1 MSRIALLAALTY
13 LIFFAGVAS
22 LNGGIIMLAMPLVL
36 YLLAG
41 LWRAPNEMKLTA
53 HRTLSDERISPGGTV
68 TVNLTVKNHGSDLE
82 QVRFADPLP
91 EFLEIIEGSPVRLVS
106 IPAGGE
112 ISWSYTVRGKRGSH
126 SFDGLYA
133 VAQDNL
139 GLIRRHARLAA
150 PGQILVLPGLTRVR
164 HISILPRQ
172 TRVYSG
178 VIPANQGGTGIEFF
192 GVREYQIGDSP
203 RHINWRVSARQQNI
217 LYSNEYQQER
227 VADVGIVLDGRKG
240 VNEFGAGRTIFEESV
255 RAAVA
260 VSTSL
265 LAEGNRVGLFVY
277 GKKSKWTS
285 PGYGKYQRERILRA
299 LAFAETGEDLSFK
312 SLTIPRRLFPPNSL
326 IILVSPLVPE
336 DLEILGAVRAL
347 GFQLLVISP
356 DAVKFEALGLAPSP
370 AVDLSMRI
378 LRLQRETMLREMRH
392 MGIQVVNWDTTKP
405 FEQVA
410 YAALSRPAVWMHA
423 IRGASRQTGRLF

>member
-1 MSRIALLAALTY
+1 MSRISLLAAFTY
-13 LIFFAGVAS
+13 LVFLVGVAS
-22 LNGGIIMLAMPLVL
+22 LNGDIITLAMPLVL

-41 LWRAPNEMKLTA
+41 LWRAPEELKLSA
-53 HRTLSDERISPGGTV
+53 HRTLSDERITPGGTI
-68 TVNLTVKNHGSDLE
+68 TVQITVINQGKSLE
-82 QVRFADPLP
+82 QVRLDDPLP
-91 EFLEIIEGSPVRLVS
+91 EFLEVIEGSPSRMVS
-106 IPAGGE
+106 LPAGGQ
-112 ISWSYTVRGKRGSH
+112 ISWSYMVRGRRGSH
-126 SFDGLYA
+126 TFEGIHA
-133 VAQDNL
+133 IVEDNL
-139 GLIRRHARLAA
+139 GLIRRRALLSA
-150 PGQILVLPGLTRVR
+150 PGQILVLPGLVRVR

-203 RHINWRVSARQQNI
+203 RHVNWRVSARQQNI

-227 VADVGIVLDGRKG
+227 VADVGIVLDGRKS

-265 LAEGNRVGLFVY
+265 LAEGNRVGLYVY
-277 GKKSKWTS
+277 GRKSKWTS
-285 PGYGKYQRERILRA
+285 PGYGKYQRERILHA

-326 IILVSPLVPE
+326 IILISPLAVE

-347 GFQLLVISP
+347 GYQLLVISP
-356 DAVKFEALGLAPSP
+356 DAVTYEARGLQPSP
-370 AVDLSMRI
+370 AVNLSMRI
-378 LRLQRETMLREMRH
+378 LRLQRETMLRELRH

-410 YAALSRPAVWMHA
+410 YAALSRPPVWMHA
-423 IRGASRQTGRLF
+423 FQRGMKVQS

>member
-1 MSRIALLAALTY
+1 MSRISLLAAFTY
-13 LIFFAGVAS
+13 LVFLSGVAS
-22 LNGGIIMLAMPLVL
+22 LNGDIIALALPLVL

-41 LWRAPNEMKLTA
+41 LWRAPDELKLSA
-53 HRTLSDERISPGGTV
+53 QRTLSEERITPGETITV
-68 TVNLTVKNHGSDLE
+68 QVKVVNHGRGLE
-82 QVRFADPLP
+82 KVRLDDPLP
-91 EFLEIIEGSPVRLVS
+91 GFLEAIEGSPSRVVTIPTGGQVS
-106 IPAGGE
+106 WA
-112 ISWSYTVRGKRGSH
+112 YTVRGRRGSH
-126 SFDGLYA
+126 TFEGINA
-133 VAQDNL
+133 TAEDNL
-139 GLIRRHARLAA
+139 GLIRKRALLSA
-150 PGQILVLPGLTRVR
+150 PGQILVLPGLAGVR
-164 HISILPRQ
+164 RISILPRQ

-203 RHINWRVSARQQNI
+203 RHVNWRVSARQQNV

-227 VADVGIVLDGRKG
+227 VADVGIVLDGRKS

-312 SLTIPRRLFPPNSL
+312 SLSIPRRLFPPNSL
-326 IILVSPLVPE
+326 IILISPLVVE
-336 DLEILGAVRAL
+336 DLVILGAVRAL
-347 GFQLLVISP
+347 GYQLLVISP
-356 DAVKFEALGLAPSP
+356 DAVTYEARGLKPAP
-370 AVDLSMRI
+370 AVDLSKRV

-410 YAALSRPAVWMHA
+410 YAALSRPPVWMHA
-423 IRGASRQTGRLF
+423 IQRGIKVQP

>member
-1 MSRIALLAALTY
+1 MSRISLLAAFTY
-13 LIFFAGVAS
+13 LVFLVGVAS
-22 LNGGIIMLAMPLVL
+22 LNGDIITLAMPLVL

-41 LWRAPNEMKLTA
+41 LWRAPDELKLLA
-53 HRTLSDERISPGGTV
+53 RRTLSDERITPGGTI
-68 TVNLTVKNHGSDLE
+68 TVQITVINQGKSLE
-82 QVRFADPLP
+82 QIRLDDPLP
-91 EFLEIIEGSPVRLVS
+91 EFLEVIEGSPSRMVS
-106 IPAGGE
+106 LPAGGQ
-112 ISWSYTVRGKRGSH
+112 ISWSYTVRGRRGSH
-126 SFDGLYA
+126 AFDGIHA
-133 VAQDNL
+133 IAEDNL
-139 GLIRRHARLAA
+139 GLIRRRALLSA
-150 PGQILVLPGLTRVR
+150 PGQILVLPGLVRVR

-203 RHINWRVSARQQNI
+203 RHVNWRVSARQQNI

-227 VADVGIVLDGRKG
+227 VADVGIVLDGRKS
-240 VNEFGAGRTIFEESV
+240 VNEFGNGRAIFEESV

-265 LAEGNRVGLFVY
+265 LAEGNRVGLYVY
-277 GKKSKWTS
+277 GRKSKWTS

-326 IILVSPLVPE
+326 IILISPLAVE
-336 DLEILGAVRAL
+336 DLAILGAVRAL
-347 GFQLLVISP
+347 GYQLLVISP
-356 DAVKFEALGLAPSP
+356 DAVTYEARGLQPSP
-370 AVDLSMRI
+370 AVELSMRI
-378 LRLQRETMLREMRH
+378 LRLQRETMLRELRH

-410 YAALSRPAVWMHA
+410 YAALSRPPVWMHA
-423 IRGASRQTGRLF
+423 LQRGMKAKS